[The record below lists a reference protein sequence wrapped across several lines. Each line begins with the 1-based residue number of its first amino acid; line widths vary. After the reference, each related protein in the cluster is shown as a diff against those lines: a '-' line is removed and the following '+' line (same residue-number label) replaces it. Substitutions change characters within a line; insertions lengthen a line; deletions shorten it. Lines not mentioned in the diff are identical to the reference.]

1 MLDELSVKDFGI
13 IEEIDWKPSP
23 GLNVITG
30 ETGAGK
36 SLVVDAVEALLSGQA
51 REEDIRHGYAEAK
64 VEGIFHRG
72 EREES
77 KELHELLKEKGLESD
92 DGTILLA
99 CEFRRQGRTTP
110 RVNRQAV
117 SRALLKDIGGA
128 MVDIHG
134 QSEHLSLLNKSHHL
148 DYLDAYAHTLE
159 KRQAFA
165 AKVSELH
172 RIEREIQSLMR
183 DERELARQ
191 TELLNFQ
198 IEEIKRAELEEGEEE
213 ALQKELTI
221 LTSAEKLKTA
231 AFEIYRTI
239 YGEDNAMAATS
250 ALDKVNEAL
259 PLMKQITDTDSSMKV
274 KLDSLEGIINGLEE
288 LAREIRSYG
297 DNLNFDPQQ
306 LAEVQERLELLKS
319 LKRKY
324 GGSVKEVLDYLA
336 KAEKELAGLAFSG
349 EHRAELETHREKL
362 KKEMGILASKLSQE
376 RQKAARKLATV
387 VKKEL
392 GELSMARVEF
402 VVSMTQETSAE
413 GITFPDGKN
422 YSFNSSG
429 VDEAAFLASTN
440 PGEPAKALDKIA
452 STGEISRF
460 MLALKSALA
469 EADTIPVLIF
479 DEIDIGIGGRSGEV
493 IGRKLW
499 KLAQHHQVICV
510 THLPQIAAFADAQ
523 YRVSKKT
530 ARDRTVSTIES
541 LEGEARFQELA
552 VMVGGP
558 RYTENALKAARELIE
573 GAEVWKKSQPKA
585 IHLSAP
591 FKSTVLC
598 LIFDAPDKS
607 ISPSTGFPVYSSE
620 EAPLRETSNLPLTS
634 KVIRLA
640 PEKSR

>member
-1 MLDELSVKDFGI
+1 MLDELSVKNFGI
-13 IEEIDWKPSP
+13 IEEISWKPSP

-51 REEDIRHGYAEAK
+51 REEDIRHGSAEAR
-64 VEGIFHRG
+64 VEGIFHRD
-72 EREES
+72 EREGS
-77 KELHELLKEKGLESD
+77 KALGELLAEKGLDAD

-148 DYLDAYAHTLE
+148 EYLDAYAHTLE
-159 KRQAFA
+159 KRHAFA
-165 AKVSELH
+165 AKVVELH
-172 RIEREIQSLMR
+172 QMDREIQSLTK

-198 IEEIKRAELEEGEEE
+198 IDEIKRAEIEEGEEE

-231 AFEIYRTI
+231 AFEIYRII
-239 YGEDNAMAATS
+239 YGDESAMAAAS
-250 ALDKVNEAL
+250 ALDRVNEAL
-259 PLMKQITDTDSSMKV
+259 PLMKQIVDTDSSMQSKMG
-274 KLDSLEGIINGLEE
+274 SLVGIINGLEE

-297 DNLNFDPQQ
+297 DNLNFDPQR
-306 LAEVQERLELLKS
+306 LEEVQNRLELLKN

-324 GGSVKEVLDYLA
+324 GGSIKEVLDYLA

-349 EHRAELETHREKL
+349 ERRQELEVRREQL
-362 KKEMGILASKLSQE
+362 KKEMGALASKLSQE
-376 RQKAARKLATV
+376 RQRAGKQLAVV

-392 GELSMARVEF
+392 GELSMGRVEF
-402 VVSMTQETSAE
+402 IVSITQEISPE
-413 GITFPDGKN
+413 GIPFPDGKYYKFDN
-422 YSFNSSG
+422 KG
-429 VDEAAFLASTN
+429 VDNVAFLASTN
-440 PGEPAKALDKIA
+440 PGEPAKALDRIA

-510 THLPQIAAFADAQ
+510 THLPQIAAFADTQ

-530 ARDRTVSTIES
+530 DRDRTVSTIES
-541 LEGEARFQELA
+541 LEGEARFKELA
-552 VMVGGP
+552 VMIGGP

-573 GAEVWKKSQPKA
+573 GAEGWKSAEPK
-585 IHLSAP
+585 
-591 FKSTVLC
+591 
-598 LIFDAPDKS
+598 
-607 ISPSTGFPVYSSE
+607 G
-620 EAPLRETSNLPLTS
+620 
-634 KVIRLA
+634 
-640 PEKSR
+640 